1 MTLYLVQH
9 GQSLPKDVDP
19 DQGLSKTGVTET
31 ERIAGVAKDYQI
43 NIGHILHSVKTR
55 ARKTA
60 DIFASAL
67 NPSGGVKEVEGLKPM
82 DDVAAFAADLSP
94 DTHTML
100 IGHLPFMERMTS
112 CGVGRMT
119 ATPRTS
125 GGCSDRCRSC
135 SISIS
140 RSLSRCESSLRR
152 ASSLARFP
160 WMFNRF
166 GSFSSRISRS

>member
-19 DQGLSKTGVTET
+19 DQGLSETGVAET
-31 ERIAGVAKDYQI
+31 ERIAGVAKNYQVKVV
-43 NIGHILHSVKTR
+43 HILHSVKTR

-94 DTHTML
+94 DTNTML
-100 IGHLPFMERMTS
+100 VGHLPFMERMTS
-112 CGVGRMT
+112 YLVTGSIDKPVFKFQN
-119 ATPRTS
+119 S
-125 GGCSDRCRSC
+125 GIVCLDQDPDSDSW
-135 SISIS
+135 IIIWT
-140 RSLSRCESSLRR
+140 LMPHI
-152 ASSLARFP
+152 A
-160 WMFNRF
+160 
-166 GSFSSRISRS
+166 

>member
-19 DQGLSKTGVTET
+19 DQGLSETGVTET

-94 DTHTML
+94 DTNTML
-100 IGHLPFMERMTS
+100 VGHLPFMERMTS
-112 CGVGRMT
+112 YLVTGSIDKPVFKFQN
-119 ATPRTS
+119 S
-125 GGCSDRCRSC
+125 GIVCLDQDPETKSW
-135 SISIS
+135 IIIWT
-140 RSLSRCESSLRR
+140 LMPHI
-152 ASSLARFP
+152 A
-160 WMFNRF
+160 
-166 GSFSSRISRS
+166 